1 MSQQPERRALFS
13 LADRTGA
20 VELAYALK
28 ELGFSLAAFGKT
40 AAALRRAEVECEE
53 LKDLPRHAR
62 GLDLVAVNLYPL
74 AQLLADSEPSQEEV
88 LASLDLAGSALLR
101 SAARD
106 FKTTLVLCDPDDYQ
120 PVIELLRRHGR
131 VLDDRRRS
139 LAAKAFHYGAYYDTT
154 VAQYLGGKW
163 ERLPEELVIGLKK
176 SAVLHYGENPQQ
188 QAALYTFAGARPWG
202 LHAATLVQGKPLSY
216 NHYLDLETAWE
227 LAIEI
232 AGPACAI
239 VKHAVP
245 AGAAS
250 AEKLAEAAKL
260 AYRCDPRGCQRGTA
274 AVNRELDEEA
284 AVILAE
290 EYLGLVAAPSFCEKA
305 LRVFKAKKDIR
316 LVTLPSTLVSA
327 HEMDLRAV
335 AGGVLLQDR
344 DQQSLPHEPRVVSK
358 RVPTEAESLGLRLA
372 WRVAKY
378 ARTHAA
384 VICRG
389 SYTLGIGSGQ
399 TSRMDAVRLAVVK
412 SQERHPILKAGLPL
426 VLASD
431 AYLSDEHVLEAA
443 QAGVTA
449 IIQPGGSSEDKQ
461 AIAAADEK
469 GVAMLFTGVRHYRH

>member
-1 MSQQPERRALFS
+1 MAEAPKRALLS
-13 LADRTGA
+13 VADRTGV

-28 ELGFSLAAFGKT
+28 ELGFSVSAFGAT
-40 AAALRRAEVECEE
+40 AQTLRQAEAEFEE

-62 GLDLVAVNLYPL
+62 GFDLVAVNLYPL
-74 AQLLADSEPSQEEV
+74 AQLLMDSEPTHEEV
-88 LASLDLAGSALLR
+88 LASVDLAGAALLR
-101 SAARD
+101 AAARHYQD
-106 FKTTLVLCDPDDYQ
+106 TLVLCDPDDYQ
-120 PVIELLRRHGR
+120 AVVELLRRHKR
-131 VLDDRRRS
+131 VLPDRRQG
-139 LAAKAFHYGAYYDTT
+139 LAAKAFHYGAYYDST

-176 SAVLHYGENPQQ
+176 TAVLHYGENPQQ

-202 LHAATLVQGKPLSY
+202 LHAATLVQGKDLSY

-227 LAIEI
+227 LAIEL
-232 AGPACAI
+232 AEPACAI

-245 AGAAS
+245 AGAAC
-250 AEKLAEAAKL
+250 ADKLAEAAAQ
-260 AYRCDPRGCQRGTA
+260 AYRCDPRGCFRGTA
-274 AVNRELDEEA
+274 AVNRELDEETA
-284 AVILAE
+284 LFLAG
-290 EYLGLVAAPSFCEKA
+290 EYLGLVAAPSFSEKA
-305 LRVFKAKKDIR
+305 LRAFKAKKETR

-327 HEMDLRAV
+327 REMDLRAV

-344 DQQSLPHEPRVVSK
+344 DQQSLREARAVTK
-358 RVPTEAESLGLRLA
+358 RPPAETEALGLRLA

-389 SYTLGIGSGQ
+389 SRTLGIGSGQ
-399 TSRMDAVRLAVVK
+399 TSRMDALRLAIVK

-443 QAGVTA
+443 QAGITA

-461 AIAAADEK
+461 AVAAADER
-469 GVAMLFTGVRHYRH
+469 GLAMLFTGIRHYRH